1 MPRPTPLRYALSLT
15 LSDGGLLSLLLSFT
29 LSLTLSLTLPLTLS
43 LTLSLTLIPHPI
55 PHPEQAADFNVDL
68 AQRHDAEF
76 LPYGTLYQNKA
87 DYTAAK

>member
-1 MPRPTPLRYALSLT
+1 MPPVLSLCRRPPSTYARTPTPTR
-15 LSDGGLLSLLLSFT
+15 D
-29 LSLTLSLTLPLTLS
+29 
-43 LTLSLTLIPHPI
+43 LIPI
-55 PHPEQAADFNVDL
+55 PHPHQAADFNVDL